1 MEGKK
6 STAFYKVAKIILLWD
21 LMIFHSH
28 DPLWRCTQ
36 ISKEAK
42 TRNKVMGEM

>member
-1 MEGKK
+1 M
-6 STAFYKVAKIILLWD
+6 AKIILLWD
-21 LMIFHSH
+21 LVIFHSH

-42 TRNKVMGEM
+42 TNKVMVKCEFSQIP